1 MESIN
6 GWQTVFLGGI
16 ASWVVFSS
24 LLNVTQKIRSI
35 TKPWVFRQVI
45 SGTPTILKIQVRY
58 PLLMKFTLFIYFS
71 LLGKKIWRKWRFLL
85 MMDVDM
91 DPWYLIKPD
100 CFYTLAL
107 FAEIQAQIF
116 GCFVFRVVVRCF
128 RALLYCFSSFPFLGT
143 CPPVTWFNGNFII
156 NYCFI
161 IFIIIAYFMENGY
174 GGWIVEWTCQIS

>member
-71 LLGKKIWRKWRFLL
+71 LLGKKN
-85 MMDVDM
+85 
-91 DPWYLIKPD
+91 
-100 CFYTLAL
+100 
-107 FAEIQAQIF
+107 E
-116 GCFVFRVVVRCF
+116 
-128 RALLYCFSSFPFLGT
+128 
-143 CPPVTWFNGNFII
+143 
-156 NYCFI
+156 
-161 IFIIIAYFMENGY
+161 ENGDF
-174 GGWIVEWTCQIS
+174 CL